1 MARNDLPKLT
11 EHGALNHVPVVR
23 SRPVRIALYYALGGL
38 IWVAVSDRVLS
49 LMPAHSYD
57 LNRLMFVGVNALL
70 LYLVANRYMKTIR
83 ISVAARE
90 EALVRARG
98 YFESSVEGIVSAD
111 SNGMIRQLNPR
122 GQELFG
128 YHEMELVG
136 QPIEVLVPQR
146 FRYRHEA
153 HRSAFF
159 TAPRSRMMGRGMEI
173 AGRRKD
179 GSEFPA
185 EISLN
190 VVHTHR
196 GKLVIA
202 FVTDIT
208 ERRAMEREARRN
220 ETVDALAAVAAGIAH
235 ELNNPLAVMASRIEL
250 MLASDQDLSV
260 QTRDDLLVLQKNIE
274 RASRISHNMLSLAR
288 QRPGARQAVDMNV
301 AVEDAILIVG
311 AEAKA
316 GVLRYD
322 TSLDLSLPPV
332 MAEPTGVEQ
341 VLINFILNARDAG
354 ARVIRIETAPAPE
367 PRRLSSID
375 DLGRRRGHREQTCC
389 AKLFQPFFTTKAKG
403 TGLGLWLSQR
413 IVQDHGGAIT
423 VESEKGKGTTFT
435 ILLPTMATRHR
446 IACSCPQRIN
456 DRHRRKSPRREAINR
471 AVSGIHVRLHDGCAS
486 ENSDRRRR
494 TRPGRRVHAAA
505 RARGPSMLRR
515 IRRQR
520 SNPVNRRRIARPGDH
535 RLEPARLRAA
545 SRSFATSAR
554 SRRTR
559 RSS

>member
-1 MARNDLPKLT
+1 MARTDSHRLT
-11 EHGALNHVPVVR
+11 EHGALNHVPFVR
-23 SRPVRIALYYALGGL
+23 SRPLRIALYYALGGL
-38 IWVAVSDRVLS
+38 IWVVISDRVLS
-49 LMPAHSYD
+49 LMPAHSYT
-57 LNRLMFVGVNALL
+57 LNRLMFVSVNALL
-70 LYLVANRYMKTIR
+70 LYLVAARYMKTIR

-136 QPIEVLVPQR
+136 QPIEVLLPNR
-146 FRYRHEA
+146 FRNRHEA

-159 TAPRSRMMGRGMEI
+159 AAPRSRMMGRGMEI

-190 VVHTHR
+190 VVHTAR

-202 FVTDIT
+202 FVTDIS

-250 MLASDQDLSV
+250 MLAADQDLGA

-288 QRPGARQAVDMNV
+288 QRPGAREAVDMNA
-301 AVEDAILIVG
+301 AVEEAMLIVG
-311 AEAKA
+311 AEARGGA
-316 GVLRYD
+316 IRYE
-322 TSLDLSLPPV
+322 TSLDRSLPPV
-332 MAEPTGVEQ
+332 MAEPTGIEQ

-354 ARVIRIETAPAPE
+354 ARMIRIETAPAPGRA
-367 PRRLSSID
+367 PHLRLSISD
-375 DLGRRRGHREQTCC
+375 DGEGIAKDVLE
-389 AKLFQPFFTTKAKG
+389 KLFQPFFTTKPKG

-413 IVQDHGGAIT
+413 IVQDHGGSIAVESAPGKGSTFAIT
-423 VESEKGKGTTFT
+423 
-435 ILLPTMATRHR
+435 LPT
-446 IACSCPQRIN
+446 IGES
-456 DRHRRKSPRREAINR
+456 S
-471 AVSGIHVRLHDGCAS
+471 SG
-486 ENSDRRRR
+486 
-494 TRPGRRVHAAA
+494 RVAAAA
-505 RARGPSMLRR
+505 RDEPPAPPQIAAPSNQSGR
-515 IRRQR
+515 
-520 SNPVNRRRIARPGDH
+520 
-535 RLEPARLRAA
+535 
-545 SRSFATSAR
+545 
-554 SRRTR
+554 
-559 RSS
+559 

>member
-1 MARNDLPKLT
+1 MARDNSHILT
-11 EHGALNHVPVVR
+11 EHGALNHVSLFR
-23 SRPVRIALYYALGGL
+23 SRPIRIALYYALGGL
-38 IWVAVSDRVLS
+38 IWVAVSERVLS
-49 LMPAHSYD
+49 LMPAHSYT

-70 LYLVANRYMKTIR
+70 LYLVAARYMKTIR

-90 EALVRARG
+90 EALIRARG
-98 YFESSVEGIVSAD
+98 YFESSVEGIISAD

-128 YHEMELVG
+128 YREMELIG
-136 QPIEVLVPQR
+136 QPIEVLIPQR

-208 ERRAMEREARRN
+208 ERRVMEREARRN
-220 ETVDALAAVAAGIAH
+220 ETVDALAAVAAGVAH

-250 MLASDQDLSV
+250 MLASDPDLSA

-274 RASRISHNMLSLAR
+274 RASRISRNMLSIAR
-288 QRPGARQAVDMNV
+288 QRPGARYAMDMNV
-301 AVEDAILIVG
+301 AVEDAMLIVG
-311 AEAKA
+311 AEAK
-316 GVLRYD
+316 GSLLRYE
-322 TSLDLSLPPV
+322 TVLDRSLPPV
-332 MAEPTGVEQ
+332 MAEPTGIEQ

-354 ARVIRIETAPAPE
+354 ARLIRIETAVAPGR
-367 PRRLSSID
+367 PNYLQLSISD
-375 DLGRRRGHREQTCC
+375 DGAGIAGDVLGR
-389 AKLFQPFFTTKAKG
+389 LFQPFFTTKAKG

-413 IVQDHGGAIT
+413 IVQDHGGSIA
-423 VESEKGKGTTFT
+423 VESVLGKGTTFT
-435 ILLPTMATRHR
+435 VLLPTITTSSA
-446 IACSCPQRIN
+446 
-456 DRHRRKSPRREAINR
+456 E
-471 AVSGIHVRLHDGCAS
+471 RL
-486 ENSDRRRR
+486 
-494 TRPGRRVHAAA
+494 TLAA
-505 RARGPSMLRR
+505 RDEP
-515 IRRQR
+515 
-520 SNPVNRRRIARPGDH
+520 PVPP
-535 RLEPARLRAA
+535 LAA
-545 SRSFATSAR
+545 VM
-554 SRRTR
+554 RTTQSGR
-559 RSS
+559 

>member
-1 MARNDLPKLT
+1 M
-11 EHGALNHVPVVR
+11 
-23 SRPVRIALYYALGGL
+23 
-38 IWVAVSDRVLS
+38 AVSDRVLS

-57 LNRLMFVGVNALL
+57 LNRLMFVAVNSLL
-70 LYLVANRYMKTIR
+70 LYLVAARYMKTIR

-136 QPIEVLVPQR
+136 QPIEILIPKR
-146 FRYRHEA
+146 FHYRHEA

-159 TAPRSRMMGRGMEI
+159 SAPKSRMMGRGMEI

-202 FVTDIT
+202 FVTDIS

-288 QRPGARQAVDMNV
+288 QRPGARIAVDMNV
-301 AVEDAILIVG
+301 AVEEAMLIVG

-316 GVLRYD
+316 GALRYE
-322 TSLDLSLPPV
+322 TSLDRSLPPV
-332 MAEPTGVEQ
+332 MAEPTGLEQ

-354 ARVIRIETAPAPE
+354 AHMIRIETALAPE
-367 PRRLSSID
+367 RAGHLRLTVSD
-375 DLGRRRGHREQTCC
+375 DGSGIESDVLG
-389 AKLFQPFFTTKAKG
+389 KLFQPFFTTKAKG

-413 IVQDHGGAIT
+413 IIQDHGGSVA
-423 VESEKGKGTTFT
+423 VASVKGQGATFT
-435 ILLPTMATRHR
+435 ITLPTMAD
-446 IACSCPQRIN
+446 S
-456 DRHRRKSPRREAINR
+456 S
-471 AVSGIHVRLHDGCAS
+471 SGRVTLPVRD
-486 ENSDRRRR
+486 E
-494 TRPGRRVHAAA
+494 RPAPAQISAA
-505 RARGPSMLRR
+505 R
-515 IRRQR
+515 
-520 SNPVNRRRIARPGDH
+520 SNQSGR
-535 RLEPARLRAA
+535 
-545 SRSFATSAR
+545 
-554 SRRTR
+554 
-559 RSS
+559 

>member
-1 MARNDLPKLT
+1 MAREETHRFT
-11 EHGALNHVPVVR
+11 EHGALNHVALVR

-49 LMPAHSYD
+49 LMPAHSYT
-57 LNRLMFVGVNALL
+57 LNRLMFVAVNALL
-70 LYLVANRYMKTIR
+70 LYLVAARYMKTIR

-98 YFESSVEGIVSAD
+98 YFESSVEGIISAD

-122 GQELFG
+122 GQEMFG

-136 QPIEVLVPQR
+136 QPIEILIPQR

-153 HRSAFF
+153 HRGAFF
-159 TAPRSRMMGRGMEI
+159 TAPKSRMMGRGMEI

-179 GSEFPA
+179 GSEFPV

-202 FVTDIT
+202 FITDIT

-250 MLASDQDLSV
+250 MLASDPDLST

-274 RASRISHNMLSLAR
+274 RASRISHNMLSIAR
-288 QRPGARQAVDMNV
+288 QRPGVRYAVDMNV

-316 GVLRYD
+316 LLRYE
-322 TSLDLSLPPV
+322 TILDRSLPSV
-332 MAEPTGVEQ
+332 MAEPTGIEQ

-354 ARVIRIETAPAPE
+354 ARVIRIETAQAPGR
-367 PRRLSSID
+367 PNYLRLVISD
-375 DLGRRRGHREQTCC
+375 DGAGIPGEVLG
-389 AKLFQPFFTTKAKG
+389 KVFQPFFTTKAKG

-413 IVQDHGGAIT
+413 IVQDHGGSIT
-423 VESEKGKGTTFT
+423 VESVPGKGTTFAIT
-435 ILLPTMATRHR
+435 LPTISESSAERGIPDARDEPTVPPLLAALRSH
-446 IACSCPQRIN
+446 Q
-456 DRHRRKSPRREAINR
+456 
-471 AVSGIHVRLHDGCAS
+471 SGR
-486 ENSDRRRR
+486 
-494 TRPGRRVHAAA
+494 
-505 RARGPSMLRR
+505 
-515 IRRQR
+515 
-520 SNPVNRRRIARPGDH
+520 
-535 RLEPARLRAA
+535 
-545 SRSFATSAR
+545 
-554 SRRTR
+554 
-559 RSS
+559 

>member
-1 MARNDLPKLT
+1 MARNNGAHKLT
-11 EHGALNHVPVVR
+11 EHGALNHVPLYR

-38 IWVAVSDRVLS
+38 VWVAVSNWVLS
-49 LMPAHSYD
+49 LMPAHSYT
-57 LNRLMFVGVNALL
+57 LNRLMFVSVNALL
-70 LYLVANRYMKTIR
+70 LYLVANRYMRTIR
-83 ISVAARE
+83 ISVMARE

-98 YFESSVEGIVSAD
+98 YFESSVEGIITAD
-111 SNGMIRQLNPR
+111 SAGMIHQLNPR

-136 QPIEVLVPQR
+136 QPIEILIPQR

-159 TAPRSRMMGRGMEI
+159 TAPKSRMMGRGMDI

-179 GSEFPA
+179 GTEFPA

-250 MLASDQDLSV
+250 MLASDQDLSP

-288 QRPGARQAVDMNV
+288 QRPGARMAVDMNV
-301 AVEDAILIVG
+301 AVEEAMLIVG
-311 AEAKA
+311 AEARA
-316 GVLRYD
+316 GAIRYE
-322 TSLDLSLPPV
+322 TNLDRSLPQV

-354 ARVIRIETAPAPE
+354 ARVIRVETARAPG
-367 PRRLSSID
+367 RSGYMRLSISD
-375 DLGRRRGHREQTCC
+375 DGSGIESDVLP
-389 AKLFQPFFTTKAKG
+389 KLFQPFFTTKAKG

-413 IVQDHGGAIT
+413 IIQDHGGSVA
-423 VESEKGKGTTFT
+423 VESVKGKGTTFAVT
-435 ILLPTMATRHR
+435 LPT
-446 IACSCPQRIN
+446 IAETASGRAIAKR
-456 DRHRRKSPRREAINR
+456 DEAPSTLTQI
-471 AVSGIHVRLHDGCAS
+471 
-486 ENSDRRRR
+486 
-494 TRPGRRVHAAA
+494 AAA
-505 RARGPSMLRR
+505 H
-515 IRRQR
+515 R
-520 SNPVNRRRIARPGDH
+520 SQS
-535 RLEPARLRAA
+535 
-545 SRSFATSAR
+545 SR
-554 SRRTR
+554 
-559 RSS
+559 

>member
-1 MARNDLPKLT
+1 
-11 EHGALNHVPVVR
+11 
-23 SRPVRIALYYALGGL
+23 
-38 IWVAVSDRVLS
+38 
-49 LMPAHSYD
+49 
-57 LNRLMFVGVNALL
+57 
-70 LYLVANRYMKTIR
+70 
-83 ISVAARE
+83 
-90 EALVRARG
+90 
-98 YFESSVEGIVSAD
+98 
-111 SNGMIRQLNPR
+111 
-122 GQELFG
+122 
-128 YHEMELVG
+128 MEVVG

-250 MLASDQDLSV
+250 MLTSDQDLSV
-260 QTRDDLLVLQKNIE
+260 QTREDLLVLQKNIE

-288 QRPGARQAVDMNV
+288 QRPGVRQAVDMNV

-311 AEAKA
+311 ADAKA

-354 ARVIRIETAPAPE
+354 ARVIRIETALAPSRAGYLQLTISDDGAGIE
-367 PRRLSSID
+367 SSV
-375 DLGRRRGHREQTCC
+375 LP
-389 AKLFQPFFTTKAKG
+389 KLFQPFFTTKAKG

-435 ILLPTMATRHR
+435 ILLPTMADTSSDLVQLPTTDKRQ
-446 IACSCPQRIN
+446 APPQI
-456 DRHRRKSPRREAINR
+456 
-471 AVSGIHVRLHDGCAS
+471 
-486 ENSDRRRR
+486 
-494 TRPGRRVHAAA
+494 AAA
-505 RARGPSMLRR
+505 R
-515 IRRQR
+515 
-520 SNPVNRRRIARPGDH
+520 SNQSGG
-535 RLEPARLRAA
+535 
-545 SRSFATSAR
+545 
-554 SRRTR
+554 
-559 RSS
+559 

>member
-250 MLASDQDLSV
+250 MLTSDQDLSV
-260 QTRDDLLVLQKNIE
+260 QTREDLLVLQKNIE

-288 QRPGARQAVDMNV
+288 QRPGVRQAVDMNV

-311 AEAKA
+311 ADAKA

-354 ARVIRIETAPAPE
+354 ARVIRIETALAPA
-367 PRRLSSID
+367 
-375 DLGRRRGHREQTCC
+375 
-389 AKLFQPFFTTKAKG
+389 
-403 TGLGLWLSQR
+403 
-413 IVQDHGGAIT
+413 
-423 VESEKGKGTTFT
+423 
-435 ILLPTMATRHR
+435 
-446 IACSCPQRIN
+446 
-456 DRHRRKSPRREAINR
+456 
-471 AVSGIHVRLHDGCAS
+471 
-486 ENSDRRRR
+486 
-494 TRPGRRVHAAA
+494 
-505 RARGPSMLRR
+505 GPV
-515 IRRQR
+515 IF
-520 SNPVNRRRIARPGDH
+520 N
-535 RLEPARLRAA
+535 
-545 SRSFATSAR
+545 
-554 SRRTR
+554 
-559 RSS
+559 

>member
-1 MARNDLPKLT
+1 MAPRETHKFT
-11 EHGALNHVPVVR
+11 EHGALNHVSLVR
-23 SRPVRIALYYALGGL
+23 SRPIRIALYYALGGL

-49 LMPAHSYD
+49 LMPAHSYT

-70 LYLVANRYMKTIR
+70 LYLVAARYMKTIR

-98 YFESSVEGIVSAD
+98 YFESSVEGIISAD

-128 YHEMELVG
+128 YHEMEIVG

-220 ETVDALAAVAAGIAH
+220 ETVDALAAGAAGIAH

-250 MLASDQDLSV
+250 MLGSDQDLSV

-288 QRPGARQAVDMNV
+288 QRPGARLAVDMNV
-301 AVEDAILIVG
+301 AVEEAMLVVG
-311 AEAKA
+311 ADARV
-316 GVLRYD
+316 GLLRYD
-322 TSLDLSLPPV
+322 TNLDRSLPPV
-332 MAEPTGVEQ
+332 MAEPTGLEQ
-341 VLINFILNARDAG
+341 VLINLILNARDAG
-354 ARVIRIETAPAPE
+354 ARVIRVESGPAPGR
-367 PRRLSSID
+367 PGYLRLSVSD
-375 DLGRRRGHREQTCC
+375 DGSGIESEVLG
-389 AKLFQPFFTTKAKG
+389 KLFQPFFTTKAKG

-413 IVQDHGGAIT
+413 IIQDHGGSMT
-423 VESEKGKGTTFT
+423 VESVKGKGATFAIT
-435 ILLPTMATRHR
+435 LPTMAEPSAGHG
-446 IACSCPQRIN
+446 SL
-456 DRHRRKSPRREAINR
+456 SPRDELPAPPRISA
-471 AVSGIHVRLHDGCAS
+471 L
-486 ENSDRRRR
+486 
-494 TRPGRRVHAAA
+494 
-505 RARGPSMLRR
+505 RG
-515 IRRQR
+515 
-520 SNPVNRRRIARPGDH
+520 
-535 RLEPARLRAA
+535 
-545 SRSFATSAR
+545 SR
-554 SRRTR
+554 
-559 RSS
+559 

>member
-1 MARNDLPKLT
+1 MAHDNGSQKLT
-11 EHGALNHVPVVR
+11 EHGALNHVPFYR
-23 SRPVRIALYYALGGL
+23 SRPIRIAVYYAVGGL

-49 LMPAHSYD
+49 LMPEHSYT

-70 LYLVANRYMKTIR
+70 LYLVAARYMKTIR
-83 ISVAARE
+83 VSVVARE

-98 YFESSVEGIVSAD
+98 YFESSVEGIISAD

-122 GQELFG
+122 GQEMFG

-146 FRYRHEA
+146 FHYRHEA

-159 TAPRSRMMGRGMEI
+159 AAPKSRKMGRGMEI

-179 GSEFPA
+179 GSEFPV

-250 MLASDQDLSV
+250 MLGSDQDLSV

-301 AVEDAILIVG
+301 AVEEAMLIVG
-311 AEAKA
+311 AEAKV
-316 GVLRYD
+316 GLLRYE
-322 TSLDLSLPPV
+322 TVLDRSLPPV

-341 VLINFILNARDAG
+341 VLINFVLNARDAG
-354 ARVIRIETAPAPE
+354 AHVIRIETAAAPG
-367 PRRLSSID
+367 RAGHLRLSIAD
-375 DLGRRRGHREQTCC
+375 DGAGIEKDVLG
-389 AKLFQPFFTTKAKG
+389 KLFQPFFTTKAKG

-413 IVQDHGGAIT
+413 IIQDHGGSIA
-423 VESEKGKGTTFT
+423 VESVKGKGTTFT
-435 ILLPTMATRHR
+435 ITLPTMSDPASGRLTLAAREER
-446 IACSCPQRIN
+446 TAQPQI
-456 DRHRRKSPRREAINR
+456 
-471 AVSGIHVRLHDGCAS
+471 
-486 ENSDRRRR
+486 
-494 TRPGRRVHAAA
+494 AAA
-505 RARGPSMLRR
+505 R
-515 IRRQR
+515 
-520 SNPVNRRRIARPGDH
+520 SNQSGR
-535 RLEPARLRAA
+535 
-545 SRSFATSAR
+545 
-554 SRRTR
+554 
-559 RSS
+559 